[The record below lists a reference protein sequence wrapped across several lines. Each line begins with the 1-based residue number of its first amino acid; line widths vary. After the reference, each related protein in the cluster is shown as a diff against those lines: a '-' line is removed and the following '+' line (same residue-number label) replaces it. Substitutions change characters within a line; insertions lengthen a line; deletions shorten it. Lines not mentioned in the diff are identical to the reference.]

1 VLCTWRSPVG
11 LLCSSRGVAVAAVPR
26 GAARRNGKK
35 NIFFFIAIPF
45 YRLSVCRAESI
56 IQQTTEGRDFL
67 SPRISQNPQAEQGSK
82 SKGADGGESPA
93 LRMDS
98 SGRRADLGPA
108 GGILERGGE
117 VGIGSNPE
125 EMELE
130 VRNREALYVLGA
142 ELGEEFGGL
151 YRRDGEGRARKSW
164 LPLSLSAPSVACG
177 LCVCEMTGLPL
188 GHGPPPGWAGLGGTC
203 VHWAVGRLQL
213 AKNHN
218 THVARIYY
226 ATNLVFIATGW
237 RLYPDVCELIK
248 AGGSLS
254 KKILCHKFP
263 KLDA

>member
-1 VLCTWRSPVG
+1 VG

-151 YRRDGEGRARKSW
+151 YRRWRRQSKKILA
-164 LPLSLSAPSVACG
+164 LSLCPTVACG
-177 LCVCEMTGLPL
+177 LWVGGGCVQNDGIAPGPRATTGL
-188 GHGPPPGWAGLGGTC
+188 G
-203 VHWAVGRLQL
+203 
-213 AKNHN
+213 
-218 THVARIYY
+218 
-226 ATNLVFIATGW
+226 
-237 RLYPDVCELIK
+237 
-248 AGGSLS
+248 
-254 KKILCHKFP
+254 
-263 KLDA
+263 